1 VSPLLDQ
8 LGLLVSARYPL
19 LLLHSHEEERVL
31 RALQRVGDRDG
42 LELHRWSCTRGM
54 QDPKGLVVPDTERV
68 DAALRH
74 IEGCREPALF
84 AMLDLHPH
92 LWDAGVVRRL
102 RELTELLGRR
112 RQAIAMLGASL
123 EVPPELR
130 HDLRIIDVP
139 LPTGEEVGRLLQML
153 LDREG
158 IDLPP
163 ARFEQFVRGALGLT
177 EREVKRLYA
186 RVLLGGG
193 RFGEEDLQ
201 TLVDE
206 KRQAIRRSRQLEFW
220 EGSHGL
226 EGVGGMDSLKDWL
239 RQRALAFGADAR
251 AFGLPEPRGLFML
264 GVQGCGKSLMA
275 KAVADLW
282 KLPLLRLDVAAVFG
296 TQQGAETGLR
306 ETIKVAES
314 LAPVV
319 LWIDELEKG
328 FASAGES
335 GGNAFG
341 WFLTWMQEKQHTV
354 FVVATANEVRRLP
367 PELLR
372 KGRFDE
378 IFFVDLPNAHER
390 LEILRIHLARRG
402 RAPDDFD
409 LVSLAEECE
418 KFSGAEL
425 EQVVVAALF
434 HAFAAG
440 RALGSE
446 DLVDAARE
454 MVPLAV
460 TMDDRL
466 KELREWARPRAR
478 RASLDRRRVDFFAE
492 WEEAT

>member
-1 VSPLLDQ
+1 VTPLLDQ

-19 LLLHSHEEERVL
+19 LLLYSHEEERVL
-31 RALQRVGDRDG
+31 RAVGRQCERDG
-42 LELHRWSCTRGM
+42 LALYRWSCVRGLC
-54 QDPKGLVVPDTERV
+54 DPSGVVIADTVAVEG
-68 DAALRH
+68 ALRE
-74 IEGCREPALF
+74 IEARSEPALF
-84 AMLDLHPH
+84 LMLDLHPH
-92 LWDAGVVRRL
+92 LWNANVVRRL

-112 RQAIAMLGASL
+112 RQAIAMVGANL

-130 HDLRIIDVP
+130 HDLRIIDIP
-139 LPTGEEVGRLLQML
+139 LPAYDEVARLLGML
-153 LDREG
+153 LAREG
-158 IDLPP
+158 ITLEPE
-163 ARFEQFVRGALGLT
+163 RFDQFVKGALGLT

-193 RFGEEDLQ
+193 RFSEPDLQ

-206 KRQAIRRSRQLEFW
+206 KRQAIRRSQQLEFW
-220 EGSHGL
+220 DSAGRVED
-226 EGVGGMDSLKDWL
+226 VGGMDNLKTWL
-239 RQRALAFGADAR
+239 GQRALAFRPEAR
-251 AFGLPEPRGLFML
+251 AYGLPEPRGLFML

-296 TQQGAETGLR
+296 SQAGAELGLR

-328 FASAGES
+328 FASAGS
-335 GGNAFG
+335 TGGDAFG
-341 WFLTWMQEKQHTV
+341 WFLTWMQEKQATV
-354 FVVATANEVRRLP
+354 FVVATANEVRLLP

-390 LEILRIHLARRG
+390 LAILRIHLGRRG
-402 RAPDDFD
+402 RQADDFD
-409 LVSLAEECE
+409 LVTLAEECE

-425 EQVVVAALF
+425 EQVVVAAMFL
-434 HAFAAG
+434 AYAKG
-440 RALGSE
+440 RALLTE